1 MYSPLEGQIVRSL
14 AVIALAAA
22 VLTAGIITI
31 NSGMFGGGAGKSAGA
46 SDTVGA
52 GAGTTTAGSEAA
64 SETPST
70 TTTTPGSSR
79 SHVVEAGDSF
89 YTISR
94 KYDTSI
100 AAIQQLNPNLDPS
113 NLTPGTRVSI
123 P

>member
-1 MYSPLEGQIVRSL
+1 MRSL

-46 SDTVGA
+46 NDTFDA
-52 GAGTTTAGSEAA
+52 GASTTSAGSEAA
-64 SETPST
+64 TETPST
-70 TTTTPGSSR
+70 TTPSSSR

-113 NLTPGTRVSI
+113 NLTPGTRVAI